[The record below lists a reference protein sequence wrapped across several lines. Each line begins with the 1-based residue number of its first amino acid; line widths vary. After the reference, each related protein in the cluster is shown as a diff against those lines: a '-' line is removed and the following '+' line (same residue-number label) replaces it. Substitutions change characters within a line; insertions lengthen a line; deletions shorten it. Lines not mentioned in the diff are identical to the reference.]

1 MVAPGPAGGVGDA
14 PIGGIE
20 GDGLMLLGIDGVG
33 TGEVEIGGR
42 LGEGKTGGVRTGMLG
57 EGTVSEGSGI
67 GDGRPTRV
75 AT

>member
-1 MVAPGPAGGVGDA
+1 
-14 PIGGIE
+14 
-20 GDGLMLLGIDGVG
+20 MLIGIDGVG

-57 EGTVSEGSGI
+57 EGTVSEGSGV